1 MDESLLPEKFASH
14 DGLESVA
21 RFYLSLRQQYRTRFM
36 VTHQLPQRWGISGS
50 VSVWGS
56 GLRRVTPATSA
67 QETVCDDDDGQRNR
81 RRKESKGEIINANGG
96 RD

>member
-36 VTHQLPQRWGISGS
+36 VTHQLPQR
-50 VSVWGS
+50 
-56 GLRRVTPATSA
+56 
-67 QETVCDDDDGQRNR
+67 
-81 RRKESKGEIINANGG
+81 
-96 RD
+96 